1 MDIGRRKPKR
11 KKSKERRDRTYP
23 VNCSLFMNPA
33 LKLDPLRD
41 AIPFI
46 YIYIYLSC
54 DTMKE
59 KRDQTFA

>member
-1 MDIGRRKPKR
+1 
-11 KKSKERRDRTYP
+11 
-23 VNCSLFMNPA
+23 MNPA

-46 YIYIYLSC
+46 YIYLGC